1 MKIVQIDIAS
11 KTYRGPWDWPEGSTL
26 TEGIMR
32 LEAAV
37 AVGYK
42 SETEAK
48 SSPVVPES
56 VELWKFRVACKRAG
70 IFDSVSA
77 WIAAQPE
84 PPRVEIDEFWN
95 YALEVPR
102 DSETVEKIAR
112 ALGKTDADI
121 DALFIAANSI
131 DIA

>member
-26 TEGIMR
+26 TENIMR
-32 LEAAV
+32 LDAAV

-42 SETEAK
+42 SEIEAK
-48 SSPVVPES
+48 ASPQVPAS
-56 VELWKFRVACKRAG
+56 VELWKFRAACQQRG
-70 IFDSVSA
+70 ILDAINA
-77 WIAAQPE
+77 WIAKQPE
-84 PPRVEIDEFWN
+84 PPRIAMTAFMEYGSD
-95 YALEVPR
+95 VPR
-102 DSETVEKIAR
+102 DSETVEQIAK

-131 DIA
+131 EIA

>member
-1 MKIVQIDIAS
+1 
-11 KTYRGPWDWPEGSTL
+11 
-26 TEGIMR
+26 MR
-32 LEAAV
+32 LESAV
-37 AVGYK
+37 VLGYK

-56 VELWKFRVACKRAG
+56 VELWKFRAACQQRG
-70 IFDSVSA
+70 ILDA
-77 WIAAQPE
+77 INTWIAAQPE
-84 PPRVEIDEFWN
+84 PPCI
-95 YALEVPR
+95 ALTAFMEYGTDVPR
-102 DSETVEKIAR
+102 DSETVEQIAK